1 MGVDLPNL
9 RRIPAPQGS
18 RGTVAGEGPM
28 ETMDWMDVLREAG
41 RQHRRVRI
49 RFEYTGSI
57 DHSTEYERE
66 YEPYKIEDGQVH
78 VYSYYRG
85 GFRTLKLDQIRDV
98 QLRPESFEPRRP
110 VEF

>member
-1 MGVDLPNL
+1 
-9 RRIPAPQGS
+9 
-18 RGTVAGEGPM
+18 
-28 ETMDWMDVLREAG
+28 MDWADVLRDAG

-49 RFEYTGSI
+49 RFEYAGSA
-57 DHSTEYERE
+57 DEHTEYERE

-85 GFRTLKLDQIRDV
+85 AFRTLDLHQIRNV

-110 VEF
+110 IEL